1 MDKSE
6 KSYYAV
12 IGNKKRGKFSG
23 AGPIQVAKK
32 VASKKL
38 KAGKEME
45 FYLDEVAGKKKRF
58 GPYQARKDKKSG
70 KVAVVKGRKVMKGGL
85 LTPDDIEKLQ
95 NAFQQNREIC
105 LNKGQQ
111 LSIPPI
117 RIIDIPFGFKTKP
130 LIFFNLI
137 KTDNNCGKSNGGNK
151 WKYNYAVFESKGFFF
166 QFFENSNKQIM
177 YSNFLDVYLTGFSN
191 KLNTIHKIDS
201 IEKLNS
207 LIDGINGNNHKN
219 SSGIKRICEKAQ
231 ELKKFLES
239 NKISN
244 TKIIYYTGEFQKI
257 QKCVYPDLT
266 FGILDEKSKY
276 NKEIIPECYSNY
288 QIFLI
293 MKQSFT
299 KGFEPVIFLRKPIE
313 HQLESAYLSFDVCI
327 YEKDGQFYIIRLN
340 NNNKTT
346 YGFLIESTTLKQII
360 PELKYYCETLQKIPE
375 EFGRFRRLRAIS
387 AGILKILQNRSQPN
401 SNEQS
406 RLGTPPLRRNSE
418 SSKSSESSRSSL
430 NLGNP
435 VRYVMNHPNFKF
447 VQKRK

>member
-70 KVAVVKGRKVMKGGL
+70 RVAVVKGRKVMRGGL

-105 LNKGQQ
+105 LNEGQQ
-111 LSIPPI
+111 LLRTPI

-130 LIFFNLI
+130 LIFFNLT
-137 KTDNNCGKSNGGNK
+137 KTKNKYANSDSGDK
-151 WKYNYAVFESKGFFF
+151 WKYKYAVFESKGFFF
-166 QFFENSNKQIM
+166 QFFENSDNQII
-177 YSNFLDVYLTGFSN
+177 YSDFFDVYLKSFSKN
-191 KLNTIHKIDS
+191 LNNYHKIES
-201 IEKLNS
+201 NEILKS
-207 LIDGINGNNHKN
+207 LIDGINGNNRKN
-219 SSGIKRICEKAQ
+219 SSGIKRILEKAQ

-239 NKISN
+239 NKNSK
-244 TKIIYYTGEFQKI
+244 TKIIYYTGESQKI

-266 FGILDEKSKY
+266 FGILDEKSIY
-276 NKEIIPECYSNY
+276 NNGIIPICYNNY

-293 MKQSFT
+293 MKKSFF
-299 KGFEPVIFLRKPIE
+299 GRFEPVIFLRKPTTSSDSE
-313 HQLESAYLSFDVCI
+313 LFFDVCI
-327 YEKDGQFYIIRLN
+327 YEKDGQFHIITL
-340 NNNKTT
+340 NNKTS
-346 YGFLIESTTLKQII
+346 YGFLTESTNILKNNILI
-360 PELKYYCETLQKIPE
+360 LEYYCKTLQKIPE
-375 EFGRFRRLRAIS
+375 EFGRFQRLRAIS
-387 AGILKILQNRSQPN
+387 AGILERLQNTSQQT
-401 SNEQS
+401 SNKQS

-418 SSKSSESSRSSL
+418 SSIIYESH
-430 NLGNP
+430 GNP
-435 VRYVMNHPNFKF
+435 VRYMNSSSTFSNLYKKGNKP
-447 VQKRK
+447 